1 MYNEKITY
9 FIHAFER
16 TFTQNQKQQNG
27 KKKFQSVD

>member
-16 TFTQNQKQQNG
+16 TVTQNQKQNG
-27 KKKFQSVD
+27 EKNF